1 MRSLRSRILLS
12 ASLVGVVFLGL
23 ASLLLDKA
31 FRDSARNAVEDRLKG
46 RVFMLIGAA
55 DFDASEA
62 GMIEGPL
69 PDPSLSVPGSGN
81 YARIFSST
89 DAVQWRSDSILGI
102 EFDGPGQIQP
112 GEWALEQVASS
123 SGERLFSLA
132 YAIIWEGAGQ
142 TAPVDFVIQACETE
156 EIYLATVGAFRRSL
170 WHWFAGLSIALLV
183 VQAMN
188 LNWGLQP
195 LRRVVDEVKAVEKGQ
210 GERISDDYPS
220 ELIALTQN
228 LNALIGNNKKI
239 VQRHRDALGDLAHSI
254 KTPLAVLR
262 NEMEKADA
270 GEKPP
275 AVLEQLDRLDHT
287 VEYQLH
293 RAAAGGRSLMVLPV
307 PVASIAS
314 RVAESLRK
322 VYAERNLQLTVAVEA
337 EAVFFGDE
345 GDLFEI
351 LGNLADNACKW
362 AASKVRIATLPAPQA
377 RTLIIEI
384 SDDGTGIP
392 GDKLDLLLKRGGRL
406 DSAVEGHGIGLAI
419 VRELVEGVYGGSLEF
434 ESSASGTVVR
444 STLDFS

>member
-12 ASLVGVVFLGL
+12 ASLVVVVFLGL

-55 DFDASEA
+55 DFDASGA

-81 YARIFSST
+81 YARIFSSN

-112 GEWALEQVASS
+112 GEWVLEQVASS

-142 TAPVDFVIQACETE
+142 TAPVDFAIQACETE

-170 WHWFAGLSIALLV
+170 WLWFAGLSIALLV

-293 RAAAGGRSLMVLPV
+293 RAAAGGRSLMALPV

-322 VYAERNLQLTVAVEA
+322 VYAERNLHLTVAVEA

-384 SDDGTGIP
+384 SDDGAGIP

-406 DSAVEGHGIGLAI
+406 DSAIEGHGIGLAI

-434 ESSASGTVVR
+434 ESSVSGTVVR